1 MVGIGHPDTGSGR
14 LDYADRI
21 HDAKTLLQRGLY
33 WRPHNITVGAKM
45 KRLLL
50 IAIRLYQLCL
60 SPFVGGQCRF
70 YPSCSAYASEA
81 IDTHGALTGSWL
93 ALRRLLRCHPWHP
106 GGVDPVPPPR

>member
-1 MVGIGHPDTGSGR
+1 
-14 LDYADRI
+14 
-21 HDAKTLLQRGLY
+21 
-33 WRPHNITVGAKM
+33 M

-93 ALRRLLRCHPWHP
+93 ALRRLLR
-106 GGVDPVPPPR
+106 DPESVRSWPDRRMPAFTTDMLPDTDLDAILAWLTYKARASR